1 MRGKGGGGA
10 RGPTLTF
17 NNHKRA
23 PGVLAQGAGRC
34 LAVASYLAS
43 AARPPRRALLG
54 GWQRP
59 STAQPAIVSAS
70 RSTNL
75 SSSSRRNGG
84 PASCSALRPEM
95 LHCPNSHHT

>member
-84 PASCSALRPEM
+84 PASRAALRP
-95 LHCPNSHHT
+95 HTHPSPH

>member
-23 PGVLAQGAGRC
+23 PGLLAQGAARC
-34 LAVASYLAS
+34 LAAASYLAS
-43 AARPPRRALLG
+43 AARPPKRALLG

-59 STAQPAIVSAS
+59 STAQPAIASAS

-75 SSSSRRNGG
+75 SSSSSRDAG
-84 PASCSALRPEM
+84 PPTPSTVSTQTIVITHSPQ
-95 LHCPNSHHT
+95 P